1 MANKIYFFR
10 TIKEGQRNRLRPL
23 PFQTDEAGRDV
34 MTSLNVQAEMEVRQA
49 YPVGTVFAS
58 EMLEDRQ
65 TGNTAFYSAGDI
77 YPVSV
82 KRDELLSTKHAPTDE
97 MVDAYNVYISQH
109 GEKLNQP
116 GTTTTGVFAEEANA
130 GKPLSLLDK
139 LQRNPKYTKPTVDK
153 DGFYVEDDT
162 WWDLM
167 LNIVNNVNTLFKGPA
182 GSGKCLGKDTPILMF
197 DGTIKKVQDIKVG
210 ELLMGPDSK
219 PRTVLSTTTGKEE
232 LFEITPNHGEKW
244 ICNKS
249 HILSLQ
255 RNIRKNGKLIRKDLW
270 NVPITEWI
278 KNHKGTKKEYKQWS
292 SPINFKTKKIDIEPY
307 FLGIW
312 LGDGKK
318 DHPTIC
324 TPDHEI
330 IQYINEYAIRLGM
343 KVSKY
348 PESSKADSYSIVRKN
363 ERNTRTRSIL
373 QTKMD
378 KYNLFY
384 NKHIPFDFLTNNK
397 KNRLQ
402 LLAGLL
408 DTDGYYNKQKNEFEF
423 SSKDEKLIKDF
434 AYLCRSLGFRCT
446 FRPKMINNTTYYRAS
461 VYGNLKEIPTKVER
475 KKAHHTNQRVDPCHT
490 GFTIKSIGEGDYY
503 GFTIN
508 GDHLFMLGDF
518 TVTHNTELI
527 QLACK
532 KLDIPCH
539 IYDMGSMYDP
549 ISDLLGVHRMT
560 VQGSVF
566 DYAQFTQDIQHEG
579 VILLDELSRATPA
592 VNNILMP
599 CLDSRR
605 TLRVEMAGSK
615 DKREIPV
622 HPKCRFVATA
632 NIGAEYSG
640 TNELD
645 LALRDRFDEMDINYM
660 PVVEEVSMLM
670 KRFKICKA
678 DAQNIVKTAATI
690 RNKAASGDIEFAIT
704 TRETIRA
711 AAKVRDGWPA
721 TKAMERAFL
730 PRYEGSK
737 SEGSKSVVW
746 NAILAN

>member
-182 GSGKCLGKDTPILMF
+182 GSGK
-197 DGTIKKVQDIKVG
+197 
-210 ELLMGPDSK
+210 
-219 PRTVLSTTTGKEE
+219 
-232 LFEITPNHGEKW
+232 
-244 ICNKS
+244 
-249 HILSLQ
+249 
-255 RNIRKNGKLIRKDLW
+255 
-270 NVPITEWI
+270 
-278 KNHKGTKKEYKQWS
+278 
-292 SPINFKTKKIDIEPY
+292 
-307 FLGIW
+307 
-312 LGDGKK
+312 
-318 DHPTIC
+318 
-324 TPDHEI
+324 
-330 IQYINEYAIRLGM
+330 
-343 KVSKY
+343 
-348 PESSKADSYSIVRKN
+348 
-363 ERNTRTRSIL
+363 
-373 QTKMD
+373 
-378 KYNLFY
+378 
-384 NKHIPFDFLTNNK
+384 
-397 KNRLQ
+397 
-402 LLAGLL
+402 
-408 DTDGYYNKQKNEFEF
+408 
-423 SSKDEKLIKDF
+423 
-434 AYLCRSLGFRCT
+434 
-446 FRPKMINNTTYYRAS
+446 
-461 VYGNLKEIPTKVER
+461 
-475 KKAHHTNQRVDPCHT
+475 
-490 GFTIKSIGEGDYY
+490 
-503 GFTIN
+503 
-508 GDHLFMLGDF
+508 
-518 TVTHNTELI
+518 TELI

-539 IYDMGSMYDP
+539 VYDMGSMYDP

-560 VQGSVF
+560 AQGSVF

-660 PVVEEVSMLM
+660 PVVEEVNMLM